1 MIKQS
6 ILLSSHEIDHI
17 KEKMI
22 ELEKGFIDRLMG
34 MEEGLSILTRVIHA
48 IEGRLTYSSDRVEED
63 RR

>member
-48 IEGRLTYSSDRVEED
+48 IEGRLTYSSGRVEED